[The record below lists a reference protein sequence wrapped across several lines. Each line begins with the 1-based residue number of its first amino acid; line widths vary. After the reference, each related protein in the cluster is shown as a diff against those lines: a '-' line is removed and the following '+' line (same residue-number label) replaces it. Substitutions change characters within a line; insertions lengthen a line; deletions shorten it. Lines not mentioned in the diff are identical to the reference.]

1 MIRSTKHAA
10 LFIGNAMDAR
20 DLKLLYENDISAVVD
35 LAFNEKPAQ
44 PARDMIYCRFPLNDG
59 GGNTDSIIQTAIST
73 TVSLINENQRTLVAC
88 SAGMS
93 RAPSIASAALAI
105 ATSRDADE
113 CLAEI
118 AADGPHDVSPVLW
131 ADIKGACGIIG

>member
-1 MIRSTKHAA
+1 
-10 LFIGNAMDAR
+10 MDAR
-20 DLKLLYENDISAVVD
+20 NLELLYDNKISAIID

-44 PARDMIYCRFPLNDG
+44 PARDTIYCRFPLNDG
-59 GGNTDSIIQTAIST
+59 GGNSDSLIQTAILT
-73 TVSLINENQRTLVAC
+73 AVSLINNNHRTLIAC

-93 RAPSIASAALAI
+93 RAPSIAAAALAT
-105 ATSRDADE
+105 ANSRNLDE

-131 ADIKGACGIIG
+131 ADVRRVCDAMVPKPQ

>member
-20 DLKLLYENDISAVVD
+20 DLKLLYENSISAVID
-35 LAFNEKPAQ
+35 LAFNERPAE

-59 GGNTDSIIQTAIST
+59 GGNTNSIIQTAITT
-73 TVSLINENQRTLVAC
+73 TVSLIHDNHRTLVAC

-131 ADIKGACGIIG
+131 ADVKQVCGIIG

>member
-1 MIRSTKHAA
+1 
-10 LFIGNAMDAR
+10 MDAR
-20 DLKLLYENDISAVVD
+20 DLKLLYENSISAVID
-35 LAFNEKPAQ
+35 LAFNERPAE

-59 GGNTDSIIQTAIST
+59 GGNTNSIIQTAITT
-73 TVSLINENQRTLVAC
+73 TVSLIHDNHRTLVAC

-93 RAPSIASAALAI
+93 RASSIASAALAI

-131 ADIKGACGIIG
+131 ADVKQVCGIIG